1 MSGRE
6 RQQPPGK
13 AAAAET
19 NGLGQDTAYASDVAM
34 TSESPDA
41 DSVYFE
47 LRTAVEHLPFDVLA
61 EMVCGGYWCGDDFPC
76 PRCQRGS
83 AAPRCSAHGDAFR
96 WRCLLCG
103 ECGNRRDLERLLLAD
118 IDTTADA
125 AYLLASIKAVTA

>member
-1 MSGRE
+1 MRGRE

-19 NGLGQDTAYASDVAM
+19 NGLGQGTAYASDVAV

-47 LRTAVEHLPFDVLA
+47 LRTAVEHLPLDVLA
-61 EMVCGGYWCGDDFPC
+61 EMVCGGYWCDDDFPC

-118 IDTTADA
+118 INTTADA
-125 AYLLASIKAVTA
+125 GYLLATIKALTA